1 MTTSAAVGFTVRT
14 GRAVTVVVE
23 GTRRAPTL
31 VLRHEIGLADPWVPE
46 SGHPYHRELGD
57 SGPAGEQARRRSCE
71 AARRASRRAIGAFL
85 AGAKA
90 HGIEPRVAAIVT
102 SSLVDPERVRG
113 AHARAHAQEDRLY
126 RDAVEAALADCGV
139 RIVIFLDKNVR
150 VEADRRLARA
160 GRPID
165 ATLKVFSHVVGTPWS
180 TPEKQAALAAW
191 LVLPR

>member
-1 MTTSAAVGFTVRT
+1 MTGSAAVGFTVRT
-14 GRAVTVVVE
+14 GRAVTVVVQ

-31 VLRHEIGLADPWVPE
+31 VLRHDIGLADPWVPE

-57 SGPAGEQARRRSCE
+57 HGPAGEQARRRGCD
-71 AARRASRRAIGAFL
+71 AARRASRRAIGTFL
-85 AGAKA
+85 TGARA

-102 SSLVDPERVRG
+102 SSLIDPERVPG

-126 RDAVEAALADCGV
+126 RDAVEEALADCGV
-139 RIVIFLDKNVR
+139 RIVTFLDKDVR

-165 ATLKVFSHVVGTPWS
+165 ETLKVFSHVVGTPWS
-180 TPEKQAALAAW
+180 APEKQAALAAW
-191 LVLPR
+191 LVLPH

>member
-1 MTTSAAVGFTVRT
+1 MTASAAVGFTVRT

-57 SGPAGEQARRRSCE
+57 SGRAGEQARRRGCE
-71 AARRASRRAIGAFL
+71 AARRASRRAIGAFV
-85 AGAKA
+85 AGARA

-102 SSLVDPERVRG
+102 STLIDPEQVRG
-113 AHARAHAQEDRLY
+113 AHPRAHAQEDRLY
-126 RDAVEAALADCGV
+126 RDAVEGALADCGV
-139 RIVIFLDKNVR
+139 RIVTFLDKNVR
-150 VEADRRLARA
+150 VEADRRLAGA
-160 GRPID
+160 GRSID
-165 ATLKVFSHVVGTPWS
+165 ETLKVFSHVVGTPWS
-180 TPEKQAALAAW
+180 APEKQAALAAW